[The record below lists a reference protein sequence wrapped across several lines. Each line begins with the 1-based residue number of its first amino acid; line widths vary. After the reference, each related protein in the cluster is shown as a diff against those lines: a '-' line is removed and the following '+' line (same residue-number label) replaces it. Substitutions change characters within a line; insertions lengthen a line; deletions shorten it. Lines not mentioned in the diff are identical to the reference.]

1 MSRKSK
7 KQNYLEF
14 IPVKNPEV
22 EFKTNEDGVIVLF
35 KEWTGFYHKIAQ
47 KFFHRPRVSQ
57 IKMDEYGSFVWNEID
72 GEKNVYDVAL
82 TTEKAYPDM
91 EKALERV
98 IKFLEILRDNGFIT
112 WNEEAES

>member
-14 IPVKNPEV
+14 IPVKNLEV

-47 KFFHRPRVSQ
+47 KFFHKPRVSQ
-57 IKMDEYGSFVWNEID
+57 IKMDEYGSFVWNAID
-72 GEKNVYDVAL
+72 GRKNVYDVAL
-82 TTEKAYPDM
+82 TTEKAYPEM

-112 WNEEAES
+112 WKEEAES

>member
-22 EFKTNEDGVIVLF
+22 EFKTNEDGVVVLF

-72 GEKNVYDVAL
+72 GKKMCMMLLWQQKKPIPIWKRLLQE
-82 TTEKAYPDM
+82 
-91 EKALERV
+91 
-98 IKFLEILRDNGFIT
+98 
-112 WNEEAES
+112 